1 MRERI
6 TLRHV
11 NPNQTPLNIYPT
23 FYFFHEFL
31 IFIKNTLTV
40 LFHFSLG
47 IIYKLG
53 SSVQILIV
61 SLYLSNRKA
70 PALGNNP
77 ISSLMS

>member
-6 TLRHV
+6 TLRYV
-11 NPNQTPLNIYPT
+11 NPSQTLLNIYPT

-47 IIYKLG
+47 ITYKLD
-53 SSVQILIV
+53 SSVWILTV
-61 SLYLSNRKA
+61 SLYLSTRSS
-70 PALGNNP
+70 PGLGNNP
-77 ISSLMS
+77 ISSLVS